1 MPKKEI
7 LIKHSTILAAII
19 LIFWGF
25 YRLLFKLPE
34 EIEELL
40 IKPLIWLLP
49 VFYFLKKEKLGIS
62 SLGITT
68 KNLFPAIYLSLALGV
83 TFAIEGVIVNFIK
96 YKGVDFSANIGN
108 FWVAL
113 GLSAATAVSE
123 ELAFRGYLFNRVWQA
138 FGSEW
143 RANLLTSLVWAAVH
157 VPISIFWW
165 ELDFAGTLGYLII
178 TLTFGIG
185 SAFVFARTK
194 NVFSSI
200 FLHVLWEWP
209 IVLFR

>member
-1 MPKKEI
+1 MPNKEI
-7 LIKHSTILAAII
+7 LVKHSTILAAII

-34 EIEELL
+34 EVEELL

-49 VFYFLKKEKLGIS
+49 VFYFVRKEKLGLT

-83 TFAIEGVIVNFIK
+83 TFAIEGAIINFIK

-113 GLSAATAVSE
+113 GLSSVTAISE
-123 ELAFRGYLFNRVWQA
+123 EVAFRGYFFSRVWRVVA
-138 FGSEW
+138 NEW
-143 RANLLTSLVWAAVH
+143 KANLITSLVWAAIH
-157 VPISIFWW
+157 IPIGIFWW
-165 ELDFAGTLGYLII
+165 ELDFAGTVGYLII
-178 TLTFGIG
+178 ILTFGMG

-194 NVFSSI
+194 NVFSSVL
-200 FLHVLWEWP
+200 LHVLWEMP